1 MAESNIEKPSA
12 SLIVQALMTL
22 LVALGLYV
30 SITNALSGQFGRIH
44 DDITGIQSEIA
55 SIKADIVGL
64 DNKINAIGDMTV
76 VAFADGEITGEE
88 LVLIWDRATSQS
100 N

>member
-1 MAESNIEKPSA
+1 
-12 SLIVQALMTL
+12 MTL

-44 DDITGIQSEIA
+44 DDIT
-55 SIKADIVGL
+55 SIKADIVRL

-76 VAFADGEITGEE
+76 VAFTDGEITGEE

>member
-1 MAESNIEKPSA
+1 MAESNIDKPSA
-12 SLIVQALMTL
+12 ALIVQFLMIL

-44 DDITGIQSEIA
+44 DDIT
-55 SIKADIVGL
+55 SIKADIVRL

-76 VAFADGEITGEE
+76 VAFADGAITGEE

>member
-1 MAESNIEKPSA
+1 MAESNVEKPSA
-12 SLIVQALMTL
+12 SLVVQVLMTL

-44 DDITGIQSEIA
+44 DDITSIQS
-55 SIKADIVGL
+55 DIVSIRSDIVRL

-76 VAFADGEITGEE
+76 VAFTDGEITGEE
-88 LVLIWDRATSQS
+88 LVLIWDRATNQS

>member
-1 MAESNIEKPSA
+1 MVESNIEKPSA
-12 SLIVQALMTL
+12 ALIVQFLMTL

-44 DDITGIQSEIA
+44 DDIT
-55 SIKADIVGL
+55 SIKADIVRL

-88 LVLIWDRATSQS
+88 LVLIWDRATSPS

>member
-12 SLIVQALMTL
+12 ALIVQFLMIL

-44 DDITGIQSEIA
+44 DDITSM
-55 SIKADIVGL
+55 KADIVRL

>member
-1 MAESNIEKPSA
+1 
-12 SLIVQALMTL
+12 MTL

-44 DDITGIQSEIA
+44 DDITSM
-55 SIKADIVGL
+55 KADIVRL